1 MIVTHIWQKL
11 ISVEREVLLIVTDF
25 WQLLSRIFGETLLI
39 ITDIWPN
46 LVLERQHFRLLIHLA
61 QGLLISEVGELE
73 NLLSPTF
80 VVTPLQAF
88 ENV

>member
-1 MIVTHIWQKL
+1 VIVRNIWQKL
-11 ISVEREVLLIVTDF
+11 SSLERKVTLIVTDF

-39 ITDIWPN
+39 VTGIWPN
-46 LVLERQHFRLLIHLA
+46 LVLERQHFRLLIHLT

-73 NLLSPTF
+73 NLLSPNSR
-80 VVTPLQAF
+80 VTPLQAF